1 MIFHLSF
8 FIFSLFISYIDC
20 TRYKIPNVMLITLST
35 FLIIFG
41 IIENELII
49 YSFIILLIF
58 LLFFVSIILLMPKI
72 ILGGGDIKYILVITL
87 YLQPISIPIFLI
99 VTGIVQTFFLLYYQK
114 IKKRRV
120 APMAPA
126 IFLSVIMVKINE
138 FIDIYNIM

>member
-8 FIFSLFISYIDC
+8 FIFSFFISYIDF
-20 TRYKIPNVMLITLST
+20 TRYKIPNVMIVTLSI

-41 IIENELII
+41 FLENKLII
-49 YSFIILLIF
+49 YSFIILIIF
-58 LLFFVSIILLMPKI
+58 LLFFVTIILLMPKM

-99 VTGIVQTFFLLYYQK
+99 VTGIVQTIFLLYYQK

-126 IFLSVIMVKINE
+126 IFLSVIIVKINE
-138 FIDIYNIM
+138 FMDIYNIM